1 MDDMTSMNTPVLEN
15 SLIYRWSSA
24 FIVIGLFLTL
34 IGCGSDT
41 PDNQAQVDPGTP
53 PSLHAE
59 RDRPVVQLTERQAAD
74 LNIRHHTVQRER
86 IRFEI
91 NAPGRVYGAP
101 ERISVVSSPING
113 RVSKIYAHEGERV
126 EAGDPLLDLESLEF
140 ANLVGDYLE
149 ASAEVTYQEQQ
160 VDRLQVLSDERITPQ
175 RTLERAQADLRRAK
189 TRQSASMARLRAVG
203 ISPEAMQ
210 SWDPFTSEPDAE
222 LTLYAPISG
231 VMNQHLIDLGEAVN
245 AYDKL
250 LDIIDNR
257 EVLVRGYVSPSDA
270 MFVRAGTPVVIAART
285 DAEASDTKRIEGT
298 VTTVNPALDEQNR
311 SIVLNTILP
320 TRDGWPIV
328 GESVRMS
335 YAAEPNDS
343 TFNIPLSAVQFDEQ
357 DAAVFVRRAPLQYE
371 KRIVE
376 ISRMTQDRAVI
387 SGGLQPGEEI
397 AISQVFSLKALERF
411 EQFAD

>member
-1 MDDMTSMNTPVLEN
+1 MTLTNKPVFDN
-15 SLIYRWSSA
+15 SSFYPWLLALIMM
-24 FIVIGLFLTL
+24 GLLL
-34 IGCGSDT
+34 ALAGCGSRA
-41 PDNQAQVDPGTP
+41 PDSQPQADPGTP

-59 RDRPVVQLTERQAAD
+59 RERPVIQLTERQAAE
-74 LNIRHHTVQRER
+74 LNIRHHTVQREH

-101 ERISVVSSPING
+101 GRISVVSSPING

-126 EAGDPLLDLESLEF
+126 EAGEALLDLESLEF

-175 RTLERAQADLRRAK
+175 RTLERALADLRRAK
-189 TRQSASMARLRAVG
+189 TQQSASMARLRAVG
-203 ISPEAMQ
+203 ISPEVMH
-210 SWDPFTSEPDAE
+210 SWDPFISEPDAE
-222 LTLYAPISG
+222 LTLYAPIGG
-231 VMNQHLIDLGEAVN
+231 VLNEHLIELGEAVN

-270 MFVRAGTPVVIAART
+270 MFVRVGTPVIIAERT
-285 DAEASDTKRIEGT
+285 DAGASDHKRIEGA

-320 TRDGWPIV
+320 TKDGWPFV
-328 GESVRMS
+328 GETVRMS
-335 YAAEPNDS
+335 YAAEPDDS
-343 TFNIPLSAVQFDEQ
+343 TFSIPLSAVQFEEQ
-357 DAAVFVRRAPLQYE
+357 DAAVFVRLAPLQYE

-376 ISRMTQDRAVI
+376 IARMTQDRAVI
-387 SGGLQPGEEI
+387 RSGLQDGEEI